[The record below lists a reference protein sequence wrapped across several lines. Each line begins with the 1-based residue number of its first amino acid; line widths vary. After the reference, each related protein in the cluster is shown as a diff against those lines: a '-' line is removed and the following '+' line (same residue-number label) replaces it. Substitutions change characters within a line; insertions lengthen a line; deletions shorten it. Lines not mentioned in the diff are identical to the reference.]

1 VTRPGD
7 ERATSGAAP
16 TPARRIERCHRPSPM
31 SDLRTPM
38 PDLRTMRKRLSLSQ
52 AELAA
57 RLGVS
62 RSTIIDRELG
72 RVAIS
77 RETIL
82 AMRFG

>member
-1 VTRPGD
+1 MP
-7 ERATSGAAP
+7 
-16 TPARRIERCHRPSPM
+16 
-31 SDLRTPM
+31 DLRTPM
-38 PDLRTMRKRLSLSQ
+38 PDLRTMRKRLGLSQ

-62 RSTIIDRELG
+62 RSTIIARELH

-82 AMRFG
+82 AMRYLAEHLDDGAAAGGDHS

>member
-1 VTRPGD
+1 
-7 ERATSGAAP
+7 
-16 TPARRIERCHRPSPM
+16 M